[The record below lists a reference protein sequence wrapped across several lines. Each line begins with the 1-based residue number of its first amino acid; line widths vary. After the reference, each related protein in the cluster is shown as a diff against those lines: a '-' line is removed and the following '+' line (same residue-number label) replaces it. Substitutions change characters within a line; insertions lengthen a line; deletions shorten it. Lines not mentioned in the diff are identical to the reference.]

1 MTMNRL
7 ILSREKII
15 SKFSIKVKFSPPLTS
30 AYFDFNET
38 MERNNIIVNKSVV
51 IISCLVETEDCIVC
65 CSVGV
70 CW

>member
-38 MERNNIIVNKSVV
+38 MERNNMIVNKVM
-51 IISCLVETEDCIVC
+51 INSCLVETGDCIVC
-65 CSVGV
+65 CYVGV